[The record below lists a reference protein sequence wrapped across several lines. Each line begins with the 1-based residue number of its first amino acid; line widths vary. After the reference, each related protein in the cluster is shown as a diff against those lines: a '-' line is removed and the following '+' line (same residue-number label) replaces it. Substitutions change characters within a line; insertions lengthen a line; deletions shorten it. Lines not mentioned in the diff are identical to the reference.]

1 MLLILVILSAAYGLV
16 IGSFLNV
23 VIYRVPRDLSIVRPG
38 SACPTCHASITW
50 YDNIP
55 VISWLVLRGRCRG
68 CGDPISP
75 RYILV
80 ELAGGAIFAGVAAR
94 LGYQWDTLVYLVFFS
109 GLLAL
114 SYIDVEHLRL
124 PTKIVYTTLVM
135 VLGLLVL
142 AAGLDNEWRRLAIA
156 GVCAA
161 VWFVLFFLLNF
172 FAPRYLGFGD
182 VRLSL
187 VLGLGL
193 GWLGVPYVV
202 IGFYA
207 AAAIGVLMSVVLMSV
222 KRFTRDRPIPF
233 GVYLSLGAALV
244 FFAGPEFVPSLWNA
258 LHL

>member
-1 MLLILVILSAAYGLV
+1 MLALLIVICAAYGLV

-38 SACPTCHASITW
+38 SACPTCHAKITW

-55 VISWLVLRGRCRG
+55 VVSWLVLRGHCRG
-68 CGDPISP
+68 CDEPISP

-94 LGYQWDTLVYLVFFS
+94 LGYQWDTLAYLAFFS

-124 PTKIVYTTLVM
+124 PTEIVYTTLGA
-135 VLGLLVL
+135 VLGFLVIAAALGNEWHRLLV
-142 AAGLDNEWRRLAIA
+142 A
-156 GVCAA
+156 GVCAV

-187 VLGLGL
+187 LLGLGL
-193 GWLGVPYVV
+193 GWLGVSYVV
-202 IGFYA
+202 VGFYA
-207 AAAIGVLMSVVLMSV
+207 AAVFGVLVTVVLLSTH
-222 KRFTRDRPIPF
+222 RSTREKPIPF

-244 FFAGPEFVPSLWNA
+244 FFVGPEFVPSLWNA
-258 LHL
+258 THL